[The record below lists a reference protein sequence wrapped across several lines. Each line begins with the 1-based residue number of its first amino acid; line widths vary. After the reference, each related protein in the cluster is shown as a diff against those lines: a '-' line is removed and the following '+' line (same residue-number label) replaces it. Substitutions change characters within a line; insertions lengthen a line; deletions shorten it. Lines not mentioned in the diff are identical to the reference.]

1 MRYNRN
7 MDLARFNDMLQKE
20 CHLSGERLA
29 VVGVSGGPD
38 SLCLL
43 HVLHQMGYPLL
54 AVHVNHQLRDEADA
68 EEEFVKEFAAAIQ
81 VPYISVHVDVRS
93 HSRRE
98 KLSIEESAR
107 HLRYQ
112 CLFEQARLNDAQ
124 AIAVAHQADDQVET
138 VMMHILRGSG
148 PTGIKGMAY
157 HSYLPAFSD
166 SIPVVR
172 PLLGLWREEIERY
185 CDENDIHP
193 CTDQTNS
200 DPRYFR
206 NRIRLE
212 LMPDLGTY
220 NPRAKEHLWQLAALA
235 REEDALLEK
244 ETDQALQNIISK
256 RGIYFTTFS
265 IREFNDLPLAI
276 RRRAVRGI
284 IASLRAD
291 LRDIGFEA
299 IEKALTFLEDTG
311 SEGEWQLLDDLWITR
326 LDDTSAMFF
335 KGDAEFSAL
344 WPLLEQDGDL
354 SCAMEGNTRINDHWA
369 IHAEIVAKDDLLPV
383 DKSAEEAW
391 FDLAFLKDPLHFRAA
406 KAGERI
412 KPFGGAKITQKLSD
426 LFINKKVHR
435 KARSRWPILCCGDE
449 ALWVV
454 GVKRTQYAPV
464 TAHTEQVLILRLVR
478 LD

>member
-7 MDLARFNDMLQKE
+7 MDLARFTNVLQNE
-20 CHLSGERLA
+20 CHLSEERLT

-43 HVLHQMGYPLL
+43 YVLHQMGYSLL

-68 EEEFVKEFAAAIQ
+68 EEKFVKEFATSIK
-81 VPYISVHVDVRS
+81 VSCLSVHVDVS
-93 HSRRE
+93 SYSQKE

-107 HLRYQ
+107 HLRYE
-112 CLFEQARLNDAQ
+112 CLFEQARVNNAQ
-124 AIAVAHQADDQVET
+124 AVAVAHQADDQVET

-148 PTGIKGMAY
+148 LTGIKGMAY
-157 HSYLPAFSD
+157 RSYLPVYSE

-185 CDENDIHP
+185 CNENGIHP

-200 DPRYFR
+200 DARYFR

-212 LMPDLGTY
+212 LIPDLRTY

-235 REEDALLEK
+235 REEDALLEQQ
-244 ETDQALQNIISK
+244 TGQALQKIITM
-256 RGIYFTTFS
+256 RGTGFKVFS
-265 IREFNDLPLAI
+265 MREFNDSPLAI
-276 RRRAVRGI
+276 RRRVVRSI
-284 IASLRAD
+284 IGKLRAD

-299 IEKALTFLEDTG
+299 IEKAIAFVEEAG
-311 SEGEWQLLDDLWITR
+311 PVGEWQLLDDLWITR
-326 LDDTSAMFF
+326 LDKANAMIF
-335 KGDAEFSAL
+335 KGDADFSEL
-344 WPLLEQDGDL
+344 WPLLGESDKLPCTLEGD
-354 SCAMEGNTRINDHWA
+354 TRINDHWA
-369 IHAEIVAKDDLLPV
+369 VHAEIIAKNDPLV
-383 DKSAEEAW
+383 INQSDKEAC
-391 FDLAFLKDPLHFRAA
+391 FDLEFFKGPLYFRMAR
-406 KAGERI
+406 AGERI

-435 KARSRWPILCCGDE
+435 KARQRWPILCSGEE

-454 GVKRTQYAPV
+454 GVKRTQYAPA
-464 TAHTEQVLILRLVR
+464 TAHTERVLILRLVR

>member
-20 CHLSGERLA
+20 CHLSGERLI

-43 HVLHQMGYPLL
+43 HVLHQMGYPQL

-68 EEEFVKEFAAAIQ
+68 DENFVKEFAASMQ
-81 VPYISVHVDVRS
+81 VPCLSVHVDVRS
-93 HSRRE
+93 YSRRE

-112 CLFEQARLNDAQ
+112 CLFEQARKNDAQ

-148 PTGIKGMAY
+148 PTGVKGMAY
-157 HSYLPAFSD
+157 RSYFPIYSD

-172 PLLGLWREEIERY
+172 PLLGVWREEIDHY
-185 CDENDIHP
+185 CDENGIHP

-235 REEDALLEK
+235 REEDALLEQQ
-244 ETDQALQNIISK
+244 TDQALQKIIK
-256 RGIYFTTFS
+256 NPGIGFTAFS
-265 IREFNDLPLAI
+265 IREFNGLPLAI
-276 RRRAVRGI
+276 RRRAVRGMI
-284 IASLRAD
+284 GSLRAD
-291 LRDIGFEA
+291 LRDIGFEV
-299 IEKALTFLEDTG
+299 IEKTIKFVEEAG
-311 SEGEWQLLDDLWITR
+311 SNGEWQLLDDLWITR
-326 LDDTSAMFF
+326 LDDDSAMIF
-335 KGDAEFSAL
+335 KGDADFSEL
-344 WPLLEQDGDL
+344 WPLLGESEMLPCALEGD
-354 SCAMEGNTRINDHWA
+354 TRINDHWA
-369 IHAEIVAKDDLLPV
+369 IHAEIIAMKDPLMINQRD
-383 DKSAEEAW
+383 EETC
-391 FDLAFLKDPLHFRAA
+391 FDLAFLKSPLHFRAA
-406 KAGERI
+406 KVGERI
-412 KPFGGAKITQKLSD
+412 KPFGGAKISQKLSD

-435 KARSRWPILCCGDE
+435 KARPRWPILCCGEE

-464 TAHTEQVLILRLVR
+464 TAHTERVLVLRLIR